1 MTIDTYKEE
10 VRVKTVIAA
19 CSPETRR
26 VARMWLYYTLFYWMF
41 PTLAVLF
48 TYFLANQKVKLLDLV
63 IHGEFLIYAVTIVAG
78 STRLIAKDIPG
89 RGPFVSR
96 QGFNL
101 VSQVMIFPAIV
112 AYVLL
117 HYISTVSPNT
127 ATTVNTKLVVVYSIL
142 LLVAAFRFSYI
153 VFLIDAQRVTPDELP
168 KRAASAIAHA
178 PDKLKA
184 EFGTIQKEDP
194 HVPTAAPESID
205 VERREAEELEE
216 AAAAEEEEE
225 EGVLLSKLSASEEAP
240 AKPQPD
246 AEQKKKEEGEE

>member
-1 MTIDTYKEE
+1 
-10 VRVKTVIAA
+10 
-19 CSPETRR
+19 
-26 VARMWLYYTLFYWMF
+26 MWLYYTLFYWMF

-48 TYFLANQKVKLLDLV
+48 TDFLANQSVKLLDLV

-127 ATTVNTKLVVVYSIL
+127 TTTVNTKLVVVYSIL
-142 LLVAAFRFSYI
+142 LLVAAFRFSY
-153 VFLIDAQRVTPDELP
+153 VVSLIEAQRRTPDELLD
-168 KRAASAIAHA
+168 RIASKIAHA
-178 PDKLKA
+178 PDRLKA
-184 EFGTIQKEDP
+184 EFDELQERDP
-194 HVPTAAPESID
+194 KVTQ
-205 VERREAEELEE
+205 
-216 AAAAEEEEE
+216 
-225 EGVLLSKLSASEEAP
+225 LLMPQLKLADRGKNAV
-240 AKPQPD
+240 
-246 AEQKKKEEGEE
+246 